1 MALLGNTDVIRR
13 RVHELVHT
21 QRVMRHRHV
30 FAVLLM
36 ALFFSGVALTSVQ
49 GVENVTYDVGYVEWE
64 MDVEQRLYVEGE
76 DAETSVLQ
84 RDRPDATLAFADVD
98 PNTGLVPIFSL
109 TSEPIVNSMRGTI
122 NMSTYFSAYLVPQVG
137 AIQSTQCRQPLSI
150 PPTVG
155 DDSTT
160 LVMSVSISGTQVYES
175 TVTEIL
181 DTIASNEPVN
191 FSGDIVMMD
200 IDLSAGDTFS
210 ISLSAEHL
218 CENSRARIQWGGF
231 ETNAGGIIMTGK
243 VYEPSASIRI
253 DSSRRAHIEFLP
265 ILPWGESDVLVD
277 GNGDPAVSWV
287 LRGPMD
293 DDVKT
298 NRDRDMVMES
308 SIGRVRMERS
318 LGNNETA
325 WIWTGKEVLQK
336 GVSNL
341 EVCVKTSSGNPNA
354 DCHAFG
360 IIRFEV
366 EGESDGFAS
375 SGLWLSLSTM
385 ACFLGFAFKGFNADP
400 PIPLPILIALL
411 IMTILMLPV
420 GFSQPNLNTDAQLND
435 NARIIDAELKS
446 SGAEFTTL
454 TELMGDANVLAIG
467 AIAPGSESAQ
477 DQANE
482 LELLLGQRDDVAVV
496 QIVIGTDSMLSDV
509 EAYRSSINTSWPIV
523 LDYNQE
529 FVSTSPTGNADSLIL
544 VDSTMHVTW
553 SQSPTGGAKAMND
566 AIEGIEGG
574 GPTSLV
580 TYFSVL
586 FPTGLFLIFLAL
598 PRQGWTKPDEP
609 LPPGAL
615 WASIVLAGGVGA
627 VMIHIPALL
636 ISLLPVSA
644 SISYIVFVI
653 MFVWFVFMCAM
664 TLRRGSPFE
673 ADLLG
678 SFIHKLTPTSFQ
690 EWRPREDMQRDV
702 FLGIFIGWLSWMAE
716 PSLVAQGVGA
726 AALNGGM
733 GILFAVLLLLGNV
746 LIAGITILVLR
757 FIASWG
763 GPFSNIFGRIG
774 ADTFA
779 RFMGLVLLPISLWAT
794 VNAGLTLL
802 SIGVF

>member
-1 MALLGNTDVIRR
+1 
-13 RVHELVHT
+13 
-21 QRVMRHRHV
+21 MRHRHV

-36 ALFFSGVALTSVQ
+36 ALFFSGIALTSVQ

-64 MDVEQRLYVEGE
+64 MDMEQRLYVEGE
-76 DAETSVLQ
+76 DAESSVLQ
-84 RDRPDATLAFADVD
+84 RERPDATLAFADVS

-109 TSEPIVNSMRGTI
+109 TSEPIVNTMRGTI
-122 NMSTYFSAYLVPQVG
+122 NMSAYFSAYLVSQAG
-137 AIQSTQCRQPLSI
+137 FFQSTQCTSPANPLT
-150 PPTVG
+150 PG
-155 DDSTT
+155 DDFTT
-160 LVMSVSISGTQVYES
+160 LVMTVSISGNQVYES
-175 TVTEIL
+175 VVTHTL
-181 DTIASNEPVN
+181 DAIASNNPQN
-191 FSGDIVMMD
+191 FSGEITMMD
-200 IDLSAGDTFS
+200 IDLITGDTFS

-218 CENSRARIQWGGF
+218 CEGTLARIQWGGF
-231 ETNAGGIIMTGK
+231 ETNAGGIIMTGQ
-243 VYEPSASIRI
+243 VYEPTASIRV

-287 LRGPMD
+287 LRGPLD

-366 EGESDGFAS
+366 KGESDGFAS
-375 SGLWLSLSTM
+375 SGWWLSLTTI
-385 ACFLGFAFKGFNADP
+385 ACFFGFAFKGSNAEP
-400 PIPLPILIALL
+400 PMPLPILIALL
-411 IMTILMLPV
+411 IMMLLMLPV
-420 GFSQPNLNTDAQLND
+420 GFSQSNLNTEAQLND
-435 NARIIDAELKS
+435 NARLIDAELKS
-446 SGAEFTTL
+446 AGAEFTTL
-454 TELMGDANVLAIG
+454 TDLMGDANVLAIG

-496 QIVIGTDSMLSDV
+496 QIVIGTDSMMSDV
-509 EAYRSSINTSWPIV
+509 DAYRSTLNSSWPIV

-529 FVSTSPTGNADSLIL
+529 FVSTSPTGNADSLVL
-544 VDSTMHVTW
+544 VDSSMHVTW

-566 AIEGIEGG
+566 AIEGIGGG
-574 GPTSLV
+574 GPTSLM

-598 PRQGWTKPDEP
+598 PRQGWTKPEEP

-615 WASIVLAGGVGA
+615 WASIVLAGGIGA
-627 VMIHIPALL
+627 IIVHIPALL
-636 ISLLPVSA
+636 LSLLPISP
-644 SISYIVFVI
+644 SISYIGSVL
-653 MFVWFVFMCAM
+653 MFVWFAFMCTM
-664 TLRRGSPFE
+664 TLRRGSPLE
-673 ADLLG
+673 AEFLG
-678 SFIHKLTPTSFQ
+678 SFIHRLTPTSFQ
-690 EWRPREDMQRDV
+690 EWRPKEDMQRDV
-702 FLGIFIGWLSWMAE
+702 FLGVFIGWLSWLAE

-733 GILFAVLLLLGNV
+733 GILFAILLLLGNV

-779 RFMGLVLLPISLWAT
+779 RFMGLVLLPISLWAPT
-794 VNAGLTLL
+794 N
-802 SIGVF
+802 GV